1 MKNIHLVPTPHP
13 SNITIQKRTSKLL
26 YDLEPFTHDEY
37 DVISNQNICIT
48 SNEEIKEG
56 FNQWY
61 LDRVLNKPYNSGG
74 AQYAEKQDVII
85 LTTDQDLIKDGVQ
98 AIDDEFL
105 EWFVKNPNCEEVEVQ
120 ERQQFEPDKTKREN
134 PLNGVYYSYKLIIP
148 KEEPKQETLEEAIK
162 REYEARK
169 FDSVFPFD
177 PQSFALGA
185 EWKAEQDKNKYSE
198 EEMQKAFVSGALTDL
213 FNTWN
218 ISNENM
224 AIEKFKEWFEPFKK

>member
-98 AIDDEFL
+98 AIDAEFL
-105 EWFVKNPNCEEVEVQ
+105 EWFVKNPTCEEVEVQ

-148 KEEPKQETLEEAIK
+148 KEEPKQETLEEVVEKLTRLSRQDAFYEGVKWQAK
-162 REYEARK
+162 RRFSEDDMRSAWEDGRK
-169 FDSVFPFD
+169 FEYDHNGGEGGEFT
-177 PQSFALGA
+177 GA
-185 EWKAEQDKNKYSE
+185 ESFE
-198 EEMQKAFVSGALTDL
+198 
-213 FNTWN
+213 
-218 ISNENM
+218 
-224 AIEKFKEWFEPFKK
+224 EWFEQFKKK